1 MNQLSILKLS
11 FSLVA
16 TRRYVNKGYIGNRLR
31 GALGRALASLYC
43 DPHAAD
49 VSSDFDGCRCIPPCV
64 YGAVFKPTC
73 THPEFT
79 TVPSPFA
86 IGASDMDFSEI
97 EAGSRR
103 TFQIKLYGQAT
114 SYWKHMVDAVQ
125 AVFSREEGI
134 FYKDEERLNRSFR
147 LERVT
152 SELDGTPV
160 YENGCYVG
168 EPMAALWRDDVMQM
182 PVQSHVGNGAEHSVL
197 KPGQSRKEDGKE
209 RVTDYHAE
217 KSAENAAKNAARKVV
232 ADEEIEV
239 LVKFRSHLIMKEPEA
254 PKKLDFSTFMDAVML
269 RIASIADIYGE
280 QAFVVPYGLLFR
292 KPKVEAIPV
301 KGRHLSVV
309 FRGPIQKYLPYIEL
323 GSQLHIG
330 KKSTYGF
337 GEYEYRVME
346 TTDQ

>member
-1 MNQLSILKLS
+1 MNQLSMLKLS

-43 DPHAAD
+43 DPHATDA
-49 VSSDFDGCRCIPPCV
+49 SSNFDGCRCTPPCA
-64 YGAVFKPTC
+64 YGAVFKPTI

-86 IGASDMDFSEI
+86 IGVSDMDFSEI

-103 TFQIKLYGQAT
+103 TFQIKLYGRAT

-125 AVFSREEGI
+125 AVFSREEGL
-134 FYKDEERLNRSFR
+134 FHKDEELLNRSFR

-152 SELDGTPV
+152 SELDGTLV

-168 EPMAALWRDDVMQM
+168 EPMAALWHD
-182 PVQSHVGNGAEHSVL
+182 GALQEQ
-197 KPGQSRKEDGKE
+197 GQSGQEDGIE
-209 RVTDYHAE
+209 RVHHAE
-217 KSAENAAKNAARKVV
+217 KSAECAVKNDARKIA
-232 ADEEIEV
+232 ADEEIQV
-239 LVKFRSHLIMKEPEA
+239 LVKFRSHLIMKDPEV
-254 PKKLDFSTFMDAVML
+254 PKRIDFVAFMDAVML

-280 QAFVVPYGLLFR
+280 QSFVVPYGLLFR
-292 KPKVEAIPV
+292 KPKVEATPA
-301 KGRHLSVV
+301 KGRHLCVV

-337 GEYEYRVME
+337 GEYEYQVIAKRSGAE
-346 TTDQ
+346 D